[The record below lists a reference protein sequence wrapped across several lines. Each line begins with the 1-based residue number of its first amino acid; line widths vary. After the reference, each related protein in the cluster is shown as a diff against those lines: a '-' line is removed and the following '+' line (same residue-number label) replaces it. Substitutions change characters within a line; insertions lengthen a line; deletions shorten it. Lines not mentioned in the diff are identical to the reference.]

1 MNIGKLLDQR
11 KFMPVLPLLFG
22 DNPGGMPMAKE
33 AKNHPL
39 ELAIFKRYATCINP
53 KMAETPRGVR
63 MGESLDTENSLL
75 WKKKS

>member
-22 DNPGGMPMAKE
+22 GNPEGMPMAKE

-39 ELAIFKRYATCINP
+39 GLAIF
-53 KMAETPRGVR
+53 
-63 MGESLDTENSLL
+63 
-75 WKKKS
+75 